1 MPSFRLSGALAEN
14 NFDWSGRQDQSG
26 LKMVLSTTLIGGFMW
41 SGISFDTDPMI
52 EGALSLLNQFMP
64 LILVL
69 GGVALFGLVMLILV
83 AVTRKAS
90 GA

>member
-1 MPSFRLSGALAEN
+1 
-14 NFDWSGRQDQSG
+14 
-26 LKMVLSTTLIGGFMW
+26 MW